1 MATAAKKLLET
12 PVVTKA
18 IAAGVLSLDK
28 GRMRITYNLARGK
41 TYAATHSEEPVRA
54 WVVAFLVVERGYAPD
69 CIDLEVPVQMGSE
82 TRSADV
88 VLFKD
93 SKLDEAFLVAE
104 CVEPAT
110 SVRVRRKKIDQG
122 FSYAIN
128 LGAPYVAYAS
138 DDQDTG
144 LWEVTTQWGFKE
156 RGKNSRGEI
165 FSLGMAYSPLTSYS
179 FYKAAKDKN
188 DLRIP
193 SPEELERAVRRA
205 HGLIWAGGKRDPLEA
220 FSEWS
225 KILFAKLFDEWET
238 PTGQPYY
245 MQIAAGESDEEA
257 AERIADRYTQ
267 ARKRD
272 SSVFSEDLLLPPD
285 KIVAVV
291 EAIQHVDLGHMPL
304 DGLGQAFEQFFGS
317 VFRGDLGQ
325 FFTRR
330 EIVRF
335 VVAALEVK
343 PSDSVIDPT
352 AGSGGFLLET
362 LIQVQRAITIMYPSE
377 SDTRQRDIFDKFAKE
392 RVFGIEINEKLGRVC
407 QTNVTLHQDGHTNIV
422 VNRSALD
429 SSFGLSHLK
438 FGTFTV
444 AVGNPPFG
452 GRVEDGSTDQLGDN
466 ELSSFVFGRKST
478 KVASEFLIVEQAWN
492 FLEGGG
498 RFGMVVPDG
507 MLNNAGE
514 RSLCPL
520 FRRWLLMNTRL
531 DMIVS
536 LPDFAFRKSGAQNK
550 TSLLFFTK
558 LTDAERA
565 GLHRALSTA
574 QDDAL
579 AELGEHA
586 TEHERDME
594 ALRRVYAPDSDFD
607 YRFFVAEAEHIGYTP
622 AGGYDPRNDLYQL
635 GSVHEALA
643 GPDTILAEWERFKMD
658 RDGYTTHLSPTC
670 AAVSVSEAFA
680 AHPSVRLDPKFHA
693 FREER
698 LSSAPQG
705 MNEYRL
711 GDLLM
716 PRRENRVKLA
726 QEDPD
731 REFTVLT
738 LQQNG
743 NLKLREPGIGRNPP
757 DWRGQYLALSTSRWF
772 EAHAGDLVFSSID
785 LWKGCVSVLPP
796 EFDGAIFTSEFPVYI
811 VNESKIDPAYLKLL
825 LRSRYFQRAIRA
837 VTTGHSNR
845 RRTQV
850 EDFENLMIY
859 LPSLE
864 VQQEVG
870 RRVREM
876 EHRLLDSTLRMQ
888 IVLSQFNHAAI
899 GELATDDFL
908 TRVSQI
914 TDPTNE
920 LGGEELRDVLEQ
932 ASFDDDPY
940 AETGDSGQG
949 GTATN
954 RKL

>member
-1 MATAAKKLLET
+1 MANAAGRLLET
-12 PVVTKA
+12 PLVRQA
-18 IAAGVLSLDK
+18 IITGLFSLDES
-28 GRMRITYNLARGK
+28 GTRITYKLARSK
-41 TYAATHSEEPVRA
+41 AYAATHSEELVRA
-54 WVVAFLVVERGYAPD
+54 WVVAFLVIERGYSPSR
-69 CIDLEVPVQMGSE
+69 IDLEVPVQMGSE
-82 TRSADV
+82 TKSADI

-93 SKLDEAFLVAE
+93 SKLKDAFLVIE
-104 CVEPAT
+104 CVEPAP
-110 SVRVRRKKIDQG
+110 SVRARKKKIDQG

-128 LGAPYVAYAS
+128 LGAPYVAFAS

-144 LWEVTTQWGFKE
+144 LWEVGTQWGPKE
-156 RGKNSRGEI
+156 RGRNSRGEI
-165 FSLGMAYSPLTSYS
+165 FSLGMAYAPLASYS
-179 FYKAAKDKN
+179 FYKAAKGKN
-188 DLRIP
+188 DLRVP
-193 SPEELERAVRRA
+193 SPDELERAVRRA

-238 PTGQPYY
+238 PTNQPYHL
-245 MQIAAGESDEEA
+245 QIAAGESDEEA
-257 AERIADRYTQ
+257 AKRIADRYTQ
-267 ARKRD
+267 ARRRD
-272 SSVFSEDLLLPPD
+272 PSVFSEDLLLPAD

-291 EAIQHVDLGHMPL
+291 EVIQHIDLGHMPL

-325 FFTRR
+325 YFTRR

-335 VVAALEVK
+335 VVAALEVR

-352 AGSGGFLLET
+352 AGSGGFLLEV
-362 LIQVQRAITIMYPSE
+362 LIQVQRVIKAMYPSE

-422 VNRSALD
+422 VNHSALD
-429 SSFGLSHLK
+429 SSFGLSHLRLE
-438 FGTFTV
+438 TFTV

-452 GRVEDGSTDQLGDN
+452 GRVEDGSTDQLGGND
-466 ELSSFVFGRKST
+466 LSNFVFGRKST

-558 LTDAERA
+558 LTDAERMA
-565 GLHRALSTA
+565 VEEAVDSARS
-574 QDDAL
+574 DAL
-579 AELGEHA
+579 AELGEQA
-586 TEHERDME
+586 PEHELDTE

-607 YRFFVAEAEHIGYTP
+607 YRLFVAEAEHIGYTP
-622 AGGYDPRNDLYQL
+622 AGGYDPRNDLYGL
-635 GSVHEALA
+635 GSAHEPLA
-643 GPDTILAEWERFKMD
+643 EPDTILAEWQRFKRD
-658 RDGYTTHLSPTC
+658 RDGYKTHLAPTC
-670 AAVSVSEAFA
+670 ASVSVAEVFA

-698 LSSAPQG
+698 LSSAPEG
-705 MNEYRL
+705 MGEHRL
-711 GDLLM
+711 GDLLT
-716 PRRENRVKLA
+716 PRTENRVKPA
-726 QEDPD
+726 KEDPD
-731 REFTVLT
+731 RVFTVLT

-757 DWRGQYLALSTSRWF
+757 DWRAQYLALSTSRWF
-772 EAHAGDLVFSSID
+772 KAQAGDLVFSSID

-796 EFDGAIFTSEFPVYI
+796 EFDGAIFTSEFPIYI
-811 VNESKIDPAYLKLL
+811 VNELRIDPGYLKLL

-850 EDFENLMIY
+850 EDFENLTIY

-864 VQQEVG
+864 VQREIG
-870 RRVREM
+870 RRVGEM
-876 EHRLLDSTLRMQ
+876 EQRLGDSALRMQ
-888 IVLSQFNHAAI
+888 TVLSHFNHAAI
-899 GELATDDFL
+899 GELATEEFL
-908 TRVSQI
+908 SRISRI
-914 TDPTNE
+914 TDPTKE
-920 LGGEELRDVLEQ
+920 LDEEELRDAVEE
-932 ASFDDDPY
+932 ASFEEDPF
-940 AETGDSGQG
+940 AGSGHEGGNGAASGTG
-949 GTATN
+949 
-954 RKL
+954 

>member
-1 MATAAKKLLET
+1 MATAAKRLLET
-12 PVVTKA
+12 PLIMKA
-18 IAAGVLSLDK
+18 IAAGLLSLDES
-28 GRMRITYNLARGK
+28 GTRITYELARRK

-54 WVVAFLVVERGYAPD
+54 WVVAFLVFERGYAPD

-82 TRSADV
+82 TKSADV
-88 VLFKD
+88 VLFKN
-93 SKLDEAFLVAE
+93 SKLDDAFLVAE
-104 CVEPAT
+104 CVEPAP
-110 SVRVRRKKIDQG
+110 SVRARKKKIDQG

-144 LWEVTTQWGFKE
+144 LWEVATQWGVKE
-156 RGKNSRGEI
+156 RARNSRGEI
-165 FSLGMAYSPLTSYS
+165 FSLGSAYSPLTSYS
-179 FYKAAKDKN
+179 FYKAAEGKN
-188 DLRIP
+188 DLKVP
-193 SPEELERAVRRA
+193 APEELERAVRRA

-225 KILFAKLFDEWET
+225 KILFAKLYDEWET
-238 PTGQPYY
+238 PTEQPYHL
-245 MQIAAGESDEEA
+245 QIAAAESDEDA
-257 AERIADRYTQ
+257 AKRISDRYTQ

-272 SSVFSEDLLLPPD
+272 SSVFSEDLLLPAD

-291 EAIQHVDLGHMPL
+291 EAIQHIDLGHMPL

-325 FFTRR
+325 YFTRR

-343 PSDSVIDPT
+343 PADSVIDPT
-352 AGSGGFLLET
+352 AGSGGFLLEI
-362 LIQVQRAITIMYPSE
+362 LLQVQRAIKVVYPSE
-377 SDTRQRDIFDKFAKE
+377 SETRQRDIFDKFAKE
-392 RVFGIEINEKLGRVC
+392 RLFGIEINEKLGRVC
-407 QTNVTLHQDGHTNIV
+407 QTNLTLHQDGHTNIV

-444 AVGNPPFG
+444 AIGNPPFG
-452 GRVEDGSTDQLGDN
+452 GRVEEGSTDQLGDN
-466 ELSSFVFGRKST
+466 ELSNFVFGRKST
-478 KVASEFLIVEQAWN
+478 KVASEFLIAEQAWN

-520 FRRWLLMNTRL
+520 FRRWLLTNTRL

-558 LTDAERA
+558 LSDAERDA
-565 GLHRALSTA
+565 LHEALAAARA
-574 QDDAL
+574 DAL
-579 AELGEHA
+579 AELGEQA
-586 TEHERDME
+586 PDPDLDTE
-594 ALRRVYAPDSDFD
+594 ALRRVYAPGSDFD

-622 AGGYDPRNDLYQL
+622 AGGYDPRNELYRL
-635 GSVHEALA
+635 GSAHEPLA
-643 GPDTILAEWERFKMD
+643 GPDTILAEWQRFKAD

-670 AAVSVSEAFA
+670 AAVGVSEVFA
-680 AHPSVRLDPKFHA
+680 AHPSVRLDPKFHV

-698 LSSAPQG
+698 LASPPQG
-705 MNEYRL
+705 MSEYRV
-711 GDLLM
+711 GDLLT
-716 PRRENRVKLA
+716 PRTDNRVKLA
-726 QEDPD
+726 GEDPD

-772 EAHAGDLVFSSID
+772 EAQAGDLVFSSID

-796 EFDGAIFTSEFPVYI
+796 EFDGAIFTSEFPIYTVE
-811 VNESKIDPAYLKLL
+811 ESKIDPAYLKLL

-850 EDFENLMIY
+850 EDFENLTIY

-864 VQQEVG
+864 VQQEIG

-876 EHRLLDSTLRMQ
+876 EGRLRDSTLRMQ
-888 IVLSQFNHAAI
+888 TVLSQFNHAAI
-899 GELATDDFL
+899 GELATDEFL
-908 TRVSQI
+908 ARISRI

-920 LGGEELRDVLEQ
+920 LSGEELRDVLEE
-932 ASFDDDPY
+932 APFDEDPY
-940 AETGDSGQG
+940 AENGESRQG
-949 GTATN
+949 GAAGN
-954 RKL
+954 AS

>member
-1 MATAAKKLLET
+1 MR
-12 PVVTKA
+12 KA
-18 IAAGVLSLDK
+18 IIAGLVSLDES
-28 GRMRITYNLARGK
+28 GTRITYNLARSK
-41 TYAATHSEEPVRA
+41 TYAATHSEELVRA
-54 WVVAFLVVERGYAPD
+54 WVVAFLVIERGYSPS

-82 TRSADV
+82 TKSADI

-93 SKLDEAFLVAE
+93 SKLQDAFLVVE
-104 CVEPAT
+104 CVEPAP
-110 SVRVRRKKIDQG
+110 SVRARKKKIDQG

-128 LGAPYVAYAS
+128 LGTPYVAYAS

-144 LWEVTTQWGFKE
+144 LWEVGTQWGPRE
-156 RGKNSRGEI
+156 RGRNSRGEI
-165 FSLGMAYSPLTSYS
+165 FSLGMAYAPLTSYS
-179 FYKAAKDKN
+179 FYKAAKGKN
-188 DLRIP
+188 DLRVP
-193 SPEELERAVRRA
+193 SAEELERAVRRA

-238 PTGQPYY
+238 PTDQPYAL
-245 MQIAAGESDEEA
+245 QIAAGESDEEA
-257 AERIADRYTQ
+257 AKRVADRYTQ

-272 SSVFSEDLLLPPD
+272 SSVFSEDLLLPAD

-291 EAIQHVDLGHMPL
+291 EAIQHIDLGHMPL

-325 FFTRR
+325 YFTRR

-335 VVAALEVK
+335 VVAALEVR

-352 AGSGGFLLET
+352 AGSGGFLLEV
-362 LIQVQRAITIMYPSE
+362 LIQAQRVIKAMYPSE
-377 SDTRQRDIFDKFAKE
+377 PDTRQRDIFDKFAKE

-452 GRVEDGSTDQLGDN
+452 GRVEDGSTDQLGAND
-466 ELSSFVFGRKST
+466 LSNFVLGRKSA

-520 FRRWLLMNTRL
+520 FRRWLLMNTQL

-558 LTDAERA
+558 LTEGKRKALEEALNSARA
-565 GLHRALSTA
+565 
-574 QDDAL
+574 DVL
-579 AELGEHA
+579 AEMGQA
-586 TEHERDME
+586 PEHELDTE
-594 ALRRVYAPDSDFD
+594 ALRRLYASNSGFD

-622 AGGYDPRNDLYQL
+622 AGGHDPRNDLYGL
-635 GSVHEALA
+635 GSAHEPLA
-643 GPDTILAEWERFKMD
+643 EPDTILAEWQRFKTERD
-658 RDGYTTHLSPTC
+658 RYSTHLAPTC

-680 AHPSVRLDPKFHA
+680 AHPAVRLDPKFHV

-698 LSSAPQG
+698 LASAPEG
-705 MNEYRL
+705 MSEYRL
-711 GDLLM
+711 GDLLTL
-716 PRRENRVKLA
+716 RTQNRVKLA
-726 QEDPD
+726 GEDPD
-731 REFTVLT
+731 RVFTVLT

-772 EAHAGDLVFSSID
+772 KAHAGDLVFSSID
-785 LWKGCVSVLPP
+785 LWKGCVSVLPS
-796 EFDGAIFTSEFPVYI
+796 EFEGAIFTSEFPIYI
-811 VNESKIDPAYLKLL
+811 VNKSKIDPGYLKLL

-850 EDFENLMIY
+850 EDFENLAIY
-859 LPSLE
+859 LPSPE
-864 VQQEVG
+864 VQQEIG

-876 EHRLLDSTLRMQ
+876 EQRLQDSALRMQ
-888 IVLSQFNHAAI
+888 TVLAHFNHAAI
-899 GELATDDFL
+899 GELATEEFL
-908 TRVSQI
+908 SHISRI
-914 TDPTNE
+914 TNPANE
-920 LGGEELRDVLEQ
+920 LDEGEMRDAVED
-932 ASFDDDPY
+932 ASFEEDPF
-940 AETGDSGQG
+940 AGNGHDGEDGATSGAG
-949 GTATN
+949 
-954 RKL
+954 

>member
-1 MATAAKKLLET
+1 MTAGVKALLEA
-12 PVVTKA
+12 PFVKAA
-18 IAAGVLSLDK
+18 IAAGLFSLDDS
-28 GRMRITYNLARGK
+28 GARIAYKLARDK
-41 TYAATHSEEPVRA
+41 TYAATHSEELVRA
-54 WVVAFLVVERGYAPD
+54 WVVAFLVIERGYSPK

-82 TRSADV
+82 TKAADV
-88 VLFKD
+88 VLYKD
-93 SKLDEAFLVAE
+93 PKLKDAFLVVE
-104 CVEPAT
+104 CVEPAP
-110 SVRVRRKKIDQG
+110 SVRARKKKIDQG

-156 RGKNSRGEI
+156 RARNSRGEI
-165 FSLGMAYSPLTSYS
+165 FSLGMAYAPLTSYS
-179 FYKAAKDKN
+179 FYKAAPGKN
-188 DLRIP
+188 DLRVP
-193 SPEELERAVRRA
+193 SAEELERAVRRA

-238 PTGQPYY
+238 PTDQPYHL
-245 MQIAAGESDEEA
+245 QIAAGESDEEA
-257 AERIADRYTQ
+257 AKRIAERYTQ
-267 ARKRD
+267 ARRRD
-272 SSVFSEDLLLPPD
+272 PSVFAEDLLLPDD

-291 EAIQHVDLGHMPL
+291 EAIQHIDLGHMPL

-325 FFTRR
+325 YFTRR

-343 PSDSVIDPT
+343 PGDSVIDPT
-352 AGSGGFLLET
+352 AGSGGFLLEV
-362 LIQVQRAITIMYPSE
+362 LIQVQRAIKALYPSE
-377 SDTRQRDIFDKFAKE
+377 PETRQREIFDKFAKE
-392 RVFGIEINEKLGRVC
+392 RLFGIEINEKLGRVC

-429 SSFGLSHLK
+429 SSFGLRHLK
-438 FGTFTV
+438 FGTLTV

-452 GRVEDGSTDQLGDN
+452 GRVEEGSVDQLGAN
-466 ELSSFVFGRKST
+466 ELSNFVFGRKSSR
-478 KVASEFLIVEQAWN
+478 VASEFLIVEQAWN
-492 FLEGGG
+492 LLEGGG

-520 FRRWLLMNTRL
+520 FRRWLLTRTRL

-558 LTDAERA
+558 LTDDERKALAEALDAARA
-565 GLHRALSTA
+565 
-574 QDDAL
+574 DAL
-579 AELGEHA
+579 AELGEEA
-586 TEHERDME
+586 PEHELDTE
-594 ALRRVYAPDSDFD
+594 ALRRVYAPASGFD

-622 AGGYDPRNDLYQL
+622 AGGHDPRNDLYGL
-635 GSVHEALA
+635 GPAHEPLPD
-643 GPDTILAEWERFKMD
+643 PDTILAEWQRFKAD
-658 RDGYTTHLSPTC
+658 REGYATHLAPTC
-670 AAVSVSEAFA
+670 AAVRVSEVFA
-680 AHPSVRLDPKFHA
+680 AHPSVRLDPKFHV

-698 LSSAPQG
+698 LASAPEG
-705 MNEYRL
+705 MSEYRL
-711 GDLLM
+711 GDLLT
-716 PRRENRVKLA
+716 PRTGNRMKLA
-726 QEDPD
+726 GEDPD
-731 REFTVLT
+731 RVFTVLT

-772 EAHAGDLVFSSID
+772 EAQAGDLVFSSID

-796 EFDGAIFTSEFPVYI
+796 EFQGAIFTSEFPIYI
-811 VNESKIDPAYLKLL
+811 VNESKIDPGYLKLL

-850 EDFENLMIY
+850 EDFENLTIY

-864 VQQEVG
+864 VQQEIG
-870 RRVREM
+870 RRVGEM
-876 EHRLLDSTLRMQ
+876 EQRLQDSTLRMQ
-888 IVLSQFNHAAI
+888 TVLGHFNHAAI
-899 GELATDDFL
+899 GELATDEFL
-908 TRVSQI
+908 AHVSRI
-914 TDPTNE
+914 TDPAHE
-920 LGGEELRDVLEQ
+920 LDEEELREVAAE
-932 ASFDDDPY
+932 AGFEEDPF
-940 AETGDSGQG
+940 AENGRQG
-949 GTATN
+949 EDGAGGGAV
-954 RKL
+954 

>member
-1 MATAAKKLLET
+1 MPRAAGRLLET
-12 PVVTKA
+12 PLTKKA
-18 IAAGVLSLDK
+18 IAAELFSLDED
-28 GRMRITYNLARGK
+28 GTRITYRLARIK
-41 TYAATHSEEPVRA
+41 TYAATHSEELVRA
-54 WVVAFLVVERGYAPD
+54 WVIAFLVIERGYSPN

-82 TRSADV
+82 TKSADI

-93 SKLDEAFLVAE
+93 SKLTDAFLVVE
-104 CVEPAT
+104 CVEPAP
-110 SVRVRRKKIDQG
+110 SMRGRKKKIDQG

-144 LWEVTTQWGFKE
+144 LWEVATQWGVKE
-156 RGKNSRGEI
+156 RGRNSRGEI
-165 FSLGMAYSPLTSYS
+165 FSLGMAYAPLTSYS
-179 FYKAAKDKN
+179 FYKAVDGKN
-188 DLRIP
+188 DLRVP

-238 PTGQPYY
+238 PTNQPYHL
-245 MQIAAGESDEEA
+245 QIAAGESDEEA
-257 AERIADRYTQ
+257 AKRISDRYTQ

-272 SSVFSEDLLLPPD
+272 SSVFSEDLLLPAD

-291 EAIQHVDLGHMPL
+291 EAIQHIDLGHMPL

-325 FFTRR
+325 YFTRR

-335 VVAALEVK
+335 VAAALEVK

-352 AGSGGFLLET
+352 AGSGGFLLEV
-362 LIQVQRAITIMYPSE
+362 LIQVQRTIKTMYPSE

-429 SSFGLSHLK
+429 VSFGLSHLK

-452 GRVEDGSTDQLGDN
+452 GRVEDGSTDQLGNND
-466 ELSSFVFGRKST
+466 LSNFVFGRKSS

-558 LTDAERA
+558 LADSEKMAIAEALNSARA
-565 GLHRALSTA
+565 EI
-574 QDDAL
+574 L
-579 AELGEHA
+579 AELGEQ
-586 TEHERDME
+586 TPEHELDTE
-594 ALRRVYAPDSDFD
+594 ALRRVYAVDSDFD

-622 AGGYDPRNDLYQL
+622 AGGYDPRNDLYGL
-635 GSVHEALA
+635 GAAHEPLA
-643 GPDTILAEWERFKMD
+643 EADTILAEWQRFKRD
-658 RDGYTTHLSPTC
+658 RDGYVTHLAPTC
-670 AAVSVSEAFA
+670 AAVGVSEVFL
-680 AHPSVRLDPKFHA
+680 AHPSVRLDPKFHV

-698 LSSAPQG
+698 LASAPEG
-705 MNEYRL
+705 MSEHRL

-716 PRRENRVKLA
+716 LRPGNRVKLA
-726 QEDPD
+726 SEDPD

-796 EFDGAIFTSEFPVYI
+796 EFEGAIFTSEFPIYI
-811 VNESKIDPAYLKLL
+811 VNESKIDPRYLKLL

-864 VQQEVG
+864 VQQEIG

-876 EHRLLDSTLRMQ
+876 EGRLRDSALRMQ
-888 IVLSQFNHAAI
+888 TVLSHFNHAAI
-899 GELATDDFL
+899 GELATDEFL
-908 TRVSQI
+908 ARISQI
-914 TDPTNE
+914 TDPANE
-920 LGGEELRDVLEQ
+920 LDEKELREAVEEV
-932 ASFDDDPY
+932 AFEEDPF
-940 AETGDSGQG
+940 AGGGHDGPTGAPRPTG
-949 GTATN
+949 
-954 RKL
+954 